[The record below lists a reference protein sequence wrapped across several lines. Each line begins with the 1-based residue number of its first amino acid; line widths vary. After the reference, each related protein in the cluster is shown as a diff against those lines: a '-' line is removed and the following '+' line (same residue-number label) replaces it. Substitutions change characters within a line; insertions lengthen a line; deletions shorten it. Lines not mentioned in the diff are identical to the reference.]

1 MLAAG
6 ICVLSPARATRF
18 RRIDEQIKTLAE
30 GGANS

>member
-6 ICVLSPARATRF
+6 IYVLSPARATDF

-30 GGANS
+30 GGADS